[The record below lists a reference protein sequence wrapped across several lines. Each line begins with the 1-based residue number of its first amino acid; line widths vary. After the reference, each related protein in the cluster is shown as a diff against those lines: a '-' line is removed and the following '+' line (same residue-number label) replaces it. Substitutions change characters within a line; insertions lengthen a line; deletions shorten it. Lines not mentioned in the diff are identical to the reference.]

1 MLDIVTVEYG
11 SWFDYVRGMEKE
23 IDKGDYAIHV
33 VYYEDMKEVTLMFK
47 LTLKFESLLTQSR
60 MKLKQVNNRTS
71 TPYSDT
77 YCLTPVL
84 QQESVSTSTLC
95 M

>member
-47 LTLKFESLLTQSR
+47 MTLQFESLLAQSR
-60 MKLKQVNNRTS
+60 MKFKHSIL
-71 TPYSDT
+71 
-77 YCLTPVL
+77 
-84 QQESVSTSTLC
+84 
-95 M
+95 